1 MYLVLKM
8 FLFLLE
14 NENFKIIHFIGK
26 KNYFIALLVKLDVG
40 LPAKG
45 PVCKTQCMLETS
57 NYSFFFF
64 HQGWIIGQFY

>member
-26 KNYFIALLVKLDVG
+26 KKLFYSTIG
-40 LPAKG
+40 ETGCWSTSK
-45 PVCKTQCMLETS
+45 KTSVQNTMYAGDQQL
-57 NYSFFFF
+57 
-64 HQGWIIGQFY
+64 